1 VNIEKQIQEIHK
13 QIVETFGESVA
24 VKIFVN
30 SEGIEVETK
39 YSTDR
44 AYSSMQMINGE
55 WVKKKNKF

>member
-13 QIVETFGESVA
+13 QRVETFGESVA

-44 AYSSMQMINGE
+44 AYSIMQMINGE